1 MKIYLH
7 SLSFCRQ
14 NLQLQHPGSLANMAA
29 QKLQKHTLIT
39 NGLDNTGAHA
49 EAEAMMWTVEQLR
62 RWTTFHQQT
71 FSSFFLSPSR
81 SLAPITPSPP
91 PPSPPPFDLEN
102 EAWTT
107 EWRCKVTGKSRERG
121 GGRSGAPRG
130 NRSIFQSWPS
140 SQRDRH
146 QDWFVGEEVRK

>member
-81 SLAPITPSPP
+81 SLAPITPTPP
-91 PPSPPPFDLEN
+91 PPPFDLEN

-107 EWRCKVTGKSRERG
+107 EWRCKVTGREERG
-121 GGRSGAPRG
+121 GREKRGSSWESKYFSKLALVSERRASGLVCWRG
-130 NRSIFQSWPS
+130 
-140 SQRDRH
+140 
-146 QDWFVGEEVRK
+146 GT

>member
-14 NLQLQHPGSLANMAA
+14 NLQLQHLGSLANMAA

-62 RWTTFHQQT
+62 RRDNFPPTN
-71 FSSFFLSPSR
+71 FFLLLSLSLPLAR
-81 SLAPITPSPP
+81 SYNAITTAAAAAVR
-91 PPSPPPFDLEN
+91 L
-102 EAWTT
+102 
-107 EWRCKVTGKSRERG
+107 GK
-121 GGRSGAPRG
+121 
-130 NRSIFQSWPS
+130 
-140 SQRDRH
+140 
-146 QDWFVGEEVRK
+146 